1 MYTER
6 ERERERGPCVHEN
19 EGGGEQRMVMKKKFI
34 RVHGKQKW
42 RAKESNGE
50 EGADTRTKTTGQIQI

>member
-1 MYTER
+1 MYT

-19 EGGGEQRMVMKKKFI
+19 EGGGEQRMVMKKKKFI

-42 RAKESNGE
+42 MAEESNGE